1 MMITLTTKEFI
12 NMLDSDYDRI
22 ETSNV
27 ISDSGVEVNGDD
39 LFEFMYTE
47 IDSNEKTVAQ
57 VFQVENVSNY
67 INELR
72 GL

>member
-1 MMITLTTKEFI
+1 MITLTTKEFI

-67 INELR
+67 INEL
-72 GL
+72 GAL